1 MKKDEAEKL
10 IRAYL
15 PDRQYMVRV
24 GDTVYRVE
32 FPNVLFNGAKTVK
45 FRKIKMWRW
54 FGIRVAIG
62 MWVQRIGKRIEEGK
76 RRGERN
82 D

>member
-15 PDRQYMVRV
+15 PDRQVVTRID
-24 GDTVYRVE
+24 DTVYFLNLPSKV
-32 FPNVLFNGAKTVK
+32 FNDAKTIK

-54 FGIRVAIG
+54 FGMRVAIG
-62 MWVQRIGKRIEEGK
+62 LWIQRIGKRIEEG
-76 RRGERN
+76 RRVSN